1 MKSMQE
7 LRNAEAEE
15 IANQYAIPL
24 IRSMYPSLSRGEMA
38 RLFKEVFQAGWDAR
52 DKIDNEAL
60 KVAVEELSL
69 ISIQK
74 TKAEYEYD
82 EDDLWDF
89 VCASEAYEI
98 AILKARKALD
108 KICELRGI

>member
-1 MKSMQE
+1 MKNMNQIKYSY
-7 LRNAEAEE
+7 AEKYKQSIDVSESWQNIFE
-15 IANQYAIPL
+15 NH
-24 IRSMYPSLSRGEMA
+24 
-38 RLFKEVFQAGWDAR
+38 FKAGWDAR